1 MYMCV
6 NVGLLFCREVKAVIT
21 NYVYDYIILL
31 SGVCFFLISPERKY
45 KISKAGT

>member
-6 NVGLLFCREVKAVIT
+6 YVGLLFCREVKAVIT
-21 NYVYDYIILL
+21 IMFMIILFYYL
-31 SGVCFFLISPERKY
+31 VFFFKISPERKY